1 MKDLLMRR
9 PVDPEVLKLMLTALP
24 NVAFDGWSN
33 STFVAACREADIS
46 ERKARLF
53 CPRGALDLAIAFHKW
68 GDEQFKTAFTKKKIS
83 ELKVREKIRKA
94 VELRIKLA
102 SDKEAVRRGVVLFAL
117 PIHAFE
123 GSRLIWDT
131 SDLIWELI
139 GDNSEDYNWYSKRA
153 ILSAVYASTVL
164 YWLGDNSEGSEET
177 WHFLDRRI
185 EDVMKFETAKV
196 QLKTNKFTKEFNGLT
211 EKFLKTIKRPSRNI
225 DPNLPGYLDTY
236 K

>member
-68 GDEQFKTAFTKKKIS
+68 GDDQFETAFTKKKIS

-117 PIHAFE
+117 PIYAFE

-196 QLKTNKFTKEFNGLT
+196 QLKTNKFTKEFNDLT
-211 EKFLKTIKRPSRNI
+211 GKILKTIKRPSRNI
-225 DPNLPGYLDTY
+225 DPNLPGYLDT
-236 K
+236 

>member
-68 GDEQFKTAFTKKKIS
+68 GDDQFETAFTKKKIS

-117 PIHAFE
+117 PIYAFE

-211 EKFLKTIKRPSRNI
+211 GKFLKTIKRPSRNI
-225 DPNLPGYLDTY
+225 DPNLPGYLDT
-236 K
+236 

>member
-1 MKDLLMRR
+1 MRR
-9 PVDPEVLKLMLTALP
+9 PIDPEVLKLMVAALP

-68 GDEQFKTAFTKKKIS
+68 GDDQFETAFTKKKIS

-94 VELRIKLA
+94 VELRIKVA

-117 PIHAFE
+117 PIYAFE

-153 ILSAVYASTVL
+153 ILSGVYAYTVL

-177 WHFLDRRI
+177 WHFLGRRI

-196 QLKTNKFTKEFNGLT
+196 QLKTNKFTKEFNALT
-211 EKFLKTIKRPSRNI
+211 GKILITIKRPSRNI

>member
-68 GDEQFKTAFTKKKIS
+68 GDDQFETAFTKKKIS

-117 PIHAFE
+117 PIYAFE

-211 EKFLKTIKRPSRNI
+211 KIFLKTIKRPSRNI
-225 DPNLPGYLDTY
+225 DPNLPGYLDT
-236 K
+236 

>member
-9 PVDPEVLKLMLTALP
+9 PVDPEVLKLMLAALP

-68 GDEQFKTAFTKKKIS
+68 GDGQFETAFTKKKIS
-83 ELKVREKIRKA
+83 ELRVREKIRKA

-117 PIHAFE
+117 PLYAFE

-185 EDVMKFETAKV
+185 EDVMKFETAKI

-211 EKFLKTIKRPSRNI
+211 EKFLKTIKRPSRNT
-225 DPNLPGYLDTY
+225 DPNLPGYLDT
-236 K
+236 

>member
-1 MKDLLMRR
+1 MRR
-9 PVDPEVLKLMLTALP
+9 PVDPEVLKLMLAALP

-68 GDEQFKTAFTKKKIS
+68 GDDQFETAFTKKKIS

-94 VELRIKLA
+94 VELRIKIA
-102 SDKEAVRRGVVLFAL
+102 SDREAVRRGVVLFAL

-153 ILSAVYASTVL
+153 ILSGVYASTVL

-196 QLKTNKFTKEFNGLT
+196 QLKTNKFTKEFNGFTRNL
-211 EKFLKTIKRPSRNI
+211 LKKIKRPNGNI

>member
-1 MKDLLMRR
+1 MKDLVMRR
-9 PVDPEVLKLMLTALP
+9 PVDSEVLKLMLTALP
-24 NVAFDGWSN
+24 SVAFDGWSN

-68 GDEQFKTAFTKKKIS
+68 GDDQFETAFKKKKIS

-102 SDKEAVRRGVVLFAL
+102 SDKEAVRRGVVLFSL
-117 PIHAFE
+117 PLYAFE

-131 SDLIWELI
+131 SDLIWELV

-196 QLKTNKFTKEFNGLT
+196 QLKTNKFTKEFNALT
-211 EKFLKTIKRPSRNI
+211 GKILKTIKRPSRNI
-225 DPNLPGYLDTY
+225 DPNLPGYLDT
-236 K
+236 

>member
-9 PVDPEVLKLMLTALP
+9 PIDPELLKLMLAALP

-33 STFVAACREADIS
+33 STFEAACRETDIS

-53 CPRGALDLAIAFHKW
+53 CPRGALDLAVAFHKW
-68 GDEQFKTAFTKKKIS
+68 GDDQFEISFKKKRIS
-83 ELKVREKIRKA
+83 KLKVREKIKKA

-102 SDKEAVRRGVVLFAL
+102 SDKEAVRRGVALFAL
-117 PIHAFE
+117 PIYAFE

-131 SDLIWELI
+131 ADLIWELI
-139 GDNSEDYNWYSKRA
+139 GDNSEDYNWYSKRT

-164 YWLGDNSEGSEET
+164 YWLGDDSEGNKET

-185 EDVMKFETAKV
+185 EDVMKFENAKV
-196 QLKTNKFTKEFNGLT
+196 QLKTNKFTKEFSSKGWL
-211 EKFLKTIKRPSRNI
+211 
-225 DPNLPGYLDTY
+225 
-236 K
+236 

>member
-9 PVDPEVLKLMLTALP
+9 PVDPEVLKLMLAALP

-68 GDEQFKTAFTKKKIS
+68 GDDQFETAFKKKKIL

-102 SDKEAVRRGVVLFAL
+102 SDKEVVRRGVVLFAL
-117 PIHAFE
+117 PLHAFE

-131 SDLIWELI
+131 SDIIWELT

-196 QLKTNKFTKEFNGLT
+196 QLKTNKFTKELNGLA
-211 EKFLKTIKRPSRNI
+211 EKFLKTIKRPNRNI
-225 DPNLPGYLDTY
+225 DRNLPGYLDTY

>member
-9 PVDPEVLKLMLTALP
+9 PVDPEVLKLMLAALP

-33 STFVAACREADIS
+33 STFAAACREADIS

-68 GDEQFKTAFTKKKIS
+68 GDEQFETAFKKKKIS

-139 GDNSEDYNWYSKRA
+139 GDNTEDYNWYSKRA

-196 QLKTNKFTKEFNGLT
+196 QFKTNKFTKEFNGLA

-225 DPNLPGYLDTY
+225 DPNLPGYLDT
-236 K
+236 

>member
-9 PVDPEVLKLMLTALP
+9 PIDPESLKLMLAALP

-33 STFVAACREADIS
+33 STFEAACRETDIS

-53 CPRGALDLAIAFHKW
+53 CPRGALDLAVAFHKW
-68 GDEQFKTAFTKKKIS
+68 GDDQFEISFKKKRIS
-83 ELKVREKIRKA
+83 KLKVREKIKKA

-102 SDKEAVRRGVVLFAL
+102 SDKEAVRRGVALFAL
-117 PIHAFE
+117 PIYAFE

-131 SDLIWELI
+131 ADLIWELI
-139 GDNSEDYNWYSKRA
+139 GDNSEDYNWYSKRT

-164 YWLGDNSEGSEET
+164 YWLGDDSEGNKET

-185 EDVMKFETAKV
+185 EDVMKFENAKV
-196 QLKTNKFTKEFNGLT
+196 QLKTNKFTQEFNGLLG
-211 EKFLKTIKRPSRNI
+211 KFLQKIKRPTKNI
-225 DPNLPGYLDTY
+225 DPNLPGYLDT
-236 K
+236 

>member
-9 PVDPEVLKLMLTALP
+9 SVDPEVLKLMLTALP

-68 GDEQFKTAFTKKKIS
+68 GDDQFETAFTKKKIS

-117 PIHAFE
+117 PIYAFE

-185 EDVMKFETAKV
+185 DDVMKFETAKV
-196 QLKTNKFTKEFNGLT
+196 QLKTNKFTKEFHGLT

-225 DPNLPGYLDTY
+225 DPNLPGYLDT
-236 K
+236 

>member
-9 PVDPEVLKLMLTALP
+9 PIDPEVLKLMLAALP

-53 CPRGALDLAIAFHKW
+53 CPRGALDLAVAFHKW
-68 GDEQFKTAFTKKKIS
+68 GDDQFEISFKKKRIS
-83 ELKVREKIRKA
+83 KLKVREKIKKA

-102 SDKEAVRRGVVLFAL
+102 SDKEAVRRGVALFAL
-117 PIHAFE
+117 PIYAFE

-131 SDLIWELI
+131 ADLIWELI
-139 GDNSEDYNWYSKRA
+139 GDNSEDYNWYSKRT
-153 ILSAVYASTVL
+153 ILSAVYAATVL
-164 YWLGDNSEGSEET
+164 YWLGDNSEGNEET

-185 EDVMKFETAKV
+185 EDVMKFENAKV
-196 QLKTNKFTKEFNGLT
+196 ILKTNKFTKEFNGLAG
-211 EKFLKTIKRPSRNI
+211 KFLKKIKRPTRNI
-225 DPNLPGYLDTY
+225 DPNLPGHLET
-236 K
+236 

>member
-1 MKDLLMRR
+1 MRR
-9 PVDPEVLKLMLTALP
+9 PVDPEVLKLMLAALP

-33 STFVAACREADIS
+33 STFAAACREADIS

-68 GDEQFKTAFTKKKIS
+68 GDDQFETAFKKKKIS

-123 GSRLIWDT
+123 GSHLIWDT

-139 GDNSEDYNWYSKRA
+139 GDNTEDFNWYSKRA

-196 QLKTNKFTKEFNGLT
+196 QFKTNKFTKEFNGLA

>member
-9 PVDPEVLKLMLTALP
+9 PVDPEVLKLMLAALP

-68 GDEQFKTAFTKKKIS
+68 GDDQFETAFTKKKIS

-117 PIHAFE
+117 PIYAFE

-131 SDLIWELI
+131 ADLIWESI

-196 QLKTNKFTKEFNGLT
+196 QLKTNKFTKEFSGLT

-225 DPNLPGYLDTY
+225 DPNLPGYLDT
-236 K
+236 

>member
-9 PVDPEVLKLMLTALP
+9 PIDPEVLKLMLAALP

-33 STFVAACREADIS
+33 STFEAACRETDIS

-53 CPRGALDLAIAFHKW
+53 CPRGALDLAVAFHKW
-68 GDEQFKTAFTKKKIS
+68 GDDQFEISFTKKRIS
-83 ELKVREKIRKA
+83 KLKVREKIKKA
-94 VELRIKLA
+94 VELRINFA
-102 SDKEAVRRGVVLFAL
+102 SDKEAVRRGVALFAL

-131 SDLIWELI
+131 ADLIWELI
-139 GDNSEDYNWYSKRA
+139 GDNSEDYNWYSKRT

-164 YWLGDNSEGSEET
+164 YWLGDDTEGNKET

-185 EDVMKFETAKV
+185 EDVMKFENAKV
-196 QLKTNKFTKEFNGLT
+196 QLKTNKFTKEFNGRAG
-211 EKFLKTIKRPSRNI
+211 KFLQKIKRPTRNV
-225 DPNLPGYLDTY
+225 DPNLPGYLDT
-236 K
+236 

>member
-9 PVDPEVLKLMLTALP
+9 PVNPEVLKLMLAALP

-68 GDEQFKTAFTKKKIS
+68 GDDQFEPAFKKKKIS

-117 PIHAFE
+117 PIYAFE

-196 QLKTNKFTKEFNGLT
+196 QLKTNKFTKEFNDLT

-225 DPNLPGYLDTY
+225 DPNLPGYLDT
-236 K
+236 

>member
-1 MKDLLMRR
+1 MKDLVMRR
-9 PVDPEVLKLMLTALP
+9 PVDSEVLKLMLTALP

-68 GDEQFKTAFTKKKIS
+68 GDDQFETAFTKKKIS

-117 PIHAFE
+117 PIYAFE

-196 QLKTNKFTKEFNGLT
+196 QLKTNKFTKEFSGLT

-225 DPNLPGYLDTY
+225 DPNLPGYLDT
-236 K
+236 

>member
-68 GDEQFKTAFTKKKIS
+68 GDDQFETAFTKKKIS
-83 ELKVREKIRKA
+83 ELKVREKIKKA

-102 SDKEAVRRGVVLFAL
+102 SDTEVVRRGVVLFAL
-117 PIHAFE
+117 PIYAFE

-196 QLKTNKFTKEFNGLT
+196 QLKTNKFTKDFSGLT

-225 DPNLPGYLDTY
+225 DPNLPGYLDT
-236 K
+236 

>member
-1 MKDLLMRR
+1 MKDLVMRR
-9 PVDPEVLKLMLTALP
+9 PVDSEILKLMLTALP

-68 GDEQFKTAFTKKKIS
+68 GDDQFETAFTKKKIS

-117 PIHAFE
+117 PIYAFE

-185 EDVMKFETAKV
+185 EDVMKFESAKV

-225 DPNLPGYLDTY
+225 DPNLPGYLDT
-236 K
+236 

>member
-9 PVDPEVLKLMLTALP
+9 PIDPEVLKLMLAALP

-33 STFVAACREADIS
+33 STFEAACRETDIS

-53 CPRGALDLAIAFHKW
+53 CPRGALDLAVAFHKW
-68 GDEQFKTAFTKKKIS
+68 GDDQFEISFKKKRIS
-83 ELKVREKIRKA
+83 KLKVREKIKKA

-117 PIHAFE
+117 PIYAFE

-131 SDLIWELI
+131 ADLIWELI
-139 GDNSEDYNWYSKRA
+139 GDNSEDYNWYSKRT

-164 YWLGDNSEGSEET
+164 YWLGDDTEGNKET

-185 EDVMKFETAKV
+185 EDVMKFENAKV
-196 QLKTNKFTKEFNGLT
+196 QLKTNKFTKEFNGRAG
-211 EKFLKTIKRPSRNI
+211 KFLQKIKRPTRNV
-225 DPNLPGYLDTY
+225 DPNLPGYLDT
-236 K
+236 

>member
-9 PVDPEVLKLMLTALP
+9 PIDPESLKLMLAALP

-33 STFVAACREADIS
+33 STFEAACRETDIS

-53 CPRGALDLAIAFHKW
+53 CPRGALDLAVAFHKW
-68 GDEQFKTAFTKKKIS
+68 GDDQFEISFKKKRIS
-83 ELKVREKIRKA
+83 KLKVREKIKKA

-102 SDKEAVRRGVVLFAL
+102 SDKEAVRRGVALFAL
-117 PIHAFE
+117 PIYAFE

-131 SDLIWELI
+131 ADLIWELI
-139 GDNSEDYNWYSKRA
+139 GDNSEDYNWYSKRT

-164 YWLGDNSEGSEET
+164 YWLGDESEGNKET

-185 EDVMKFETAKV
+185 EDVMKFENAKV
-196 QLKTNKFTKEFNGLT
+196 QLKTNKFTQEFNDLLG
-211 EKFLKTIKRPSRNI
+211 KFLQKIKRPTKNI
-225 DPNLPGYLDTY
+225 DPNLPGYLDT
-236 K
+236 

>member
-1 MKDLLMRR
+1 MKDLIMRR
-9 PVDPEVLKLMLTALP
+9 PVDPEVLKLMLAALP

-68 GDEQFKTAFTKKKIS
+68 GDDQFETAFKKKKIS
-83 ELKVREKIRKA
+83 ELKVREKIRRA

-102 SDKEAVRRGVVLFAL
+102 SDKEAVRRGVVLFSL

-153 ILSAVYASTVL
+153 ILSTVYASTVL

-185 EDVMKFETAKV
+185 EDVMKFETAKL
-196 QLKTNKFTKEFNGLT
+196 QLKTNKFTKEFNGLA

>member
-9 PVDPEVLKLMLTALP
+9 PIDPESLKLMLAALP

-46 ERKARLF
+46 ERKARLV
-53 CPRGALDLAIAFHKW
+53 CPRGALDLAVAFHKW
-68 GDEQFKTAFTKKKIS
+68 GDEQFEISFKKKRIS
-83 ELKVREKIRKA
+83 KLKVREKIKKA

-102 SDKEAVRRGVVLFAL
+102 SDKEAVRRGVALFAL
-117 PIHAFE
+117 PIYAFE

-131 SDLIWELI
+131 ADLIWELI
-139 GDNSEDYNWYSKRA
+139 GDNSEDYNWYSKRT

-164 YWLGDNSEGSEET
+164 YWLGDDSEGNKET

-185 EDVMKFETAKV
+185 EDVMKFENAKV
-196 QLKTNKFTKEFNGLT
+196 QLKTNKFTQEFNGLLG
-211 EKFLKTIKRPSRNI
+211 KFLQKIKRPTKNI
-225 DPNLPGYLDTY
+225 DPNLPGYLDT
-236 K
+236 

>member
-9 PVDPEVLKLMLTALP
+9 PVDPEVLKLMLAALP

-46 ERKARLF
+46 ERKAKLF

-68 GDEQFKTAFTKKKIS
+68 GDDQFETAFTKKKIS
-83 ELKVREKIRKA
+83 ALKVREKIRKA

-117 PIHAFE
+117 PIYAFE

-185 EDVMKFETAKV
+185 EDVMKFETAKA

-211 EKFLKTIKRPSRNI
+211 KIFLKTIKRPSRNI
-225 DPNLPGYLDTY
+225 DPNLPGYLDT
-236 K
+236 

>member
-68 GDEQFKTAFTKKKIS
+68 GDDQFETAFKKKKIS

-117 PIHAFE
+117 PIYAFE

-131 SDLIWELI
+131 ADLIWELI

-211 EKFLKTIKRPSRNI
+211 GKILKTIKRPSRNI
-225 DPNLPGYLDTY
+225 DPNLPGYLDT
-236 K
+236 

>member
-1 MKDLLMRR
+1 MRR
-9 PVDPEVLKLMLTALP
+9 PVDPEVLKLMLAALP

-68 GDEQFKTAFTKKKIS
+68 GDDQFETAFKKKKIL

-102 SDKEAVRRGVVLFAL
+102 SDKEVVRRGVVLFAL
-117 PIHAFE
+117 PLHAFE

-131 SDLIWELI
+131 SDIIWELT

-196 QLKTNKFTKEFNGLT
+196 QLKTNKFTKELNGLA
-211 EKFLKTIKRPSRNI
+211 EKFLKTIKRPNRNI
-225 DPNLPGYLDTY
+225 DRNLPGYLDTY

>member
-1 MKDLLMRR
+1 MRR
-9 PVDPEVLKLMLTALP
+9 PIDPKILKLMKAALP

-33 STFVAACREADIS
+33 STFVAACTEADFS

-53 CPRGALDLAIAFHKW
+53 CPRGAIDLAVAFHKW
-68 GDEQFKTAFTKKKIS
+68 GDDQLETTFKKKKIS
-83 ELKVREKIRKA
+83 QLKVRERIRKA

-102 SDKEAVRRGVVLFAL
+102 SDKEAVRRGVVLFSL

-123 GSRLIWDT
+123 GSRLIWET
-131 SDLIWELI
+131 SDLIWELV
-139 GDNSEDYNWYSKRA
+139 GDNSEDYNWYSKRT
-153 ILSAVYASTVL
+153 ILSAVYGSTVL

-196 QLKTNKFTKEFNGLT
+196 QLKTNKFTKELNGLA

>member
-1 MKDLLMRR
+1 MKDLLMSR

-68 GDEQFKTAFTKKKIS
+68 GDDQFETAFTKKKIS

-102 SDKEAVRRGVVLFAL
+102 SDKEVVRRGVVLFAL
-117 PIHAFE
+117 PIYAFE

-196 QLKTNKFTKEFNGLT
+196 QLKTNKFTKEFSGLT

-225 DPNLPGYLDTY
+225 DPNLPGYLDT
-236 K
+236 

>member
-9 PVDPEVLKLMLTALP
+9 PIDPEVLKLMLAALP

-68 GDEQFKTAFTKKKIS
+68 GDDQFEISFKKKKIS
-83 ELKVREKIRKA
+83 QLKVREKIKKA

-117 PIHAFE
+117 PIYAFE

-139 GDNSEDYNWYSKRA
+139 GDNSEDYNWYSKRT
-153 ILSAVYASTVL
+153 ILSAVYAATVL
-164 YWLGDNSEGSEET
+164 YWLGDNSEGNEET

-185 EDVMKFETAKV
+185 EDVMKFENAKV
-196 QLKTNKFTKEFNGLT
+196 ILKTNKFTKEFNGLAG
-211 EKFLKTIKRPSRNI
+211 KFLKKIKRPTRNI
-225 DPNLPGYLDTY
+225 DPNLPGYLET
-236 K
+236 

>member
-1 MKDLLMRR
+1 VKDLLMRR
-9 PVDPEVLKLMLTALP
+9 SVDPEVLKLMLTALP

-68 GDEQFKTAFTKKKIS
+68 GDDQFETAFTKNKIS
-83 ELKVREKIRKA
+83 ELKVREKIKKA

-117 PIHAFE
+117 PIYAFE

-196 QLKTNKFTKEFNGLT
+196 QLKTNKFTKEFSGLT

-225 DPNLPGYLDTY
+225 DPNLPGYLDT
-236 K
+236 

>member
-68 GDEQFKTAFTKKKIS
+68 GDDQFETAFTKKKIS

-117 PIHAFE
+117 PIYAFE

-153 ILSAVYASTVL
+153 ILSAVYAATVL
-164 YWLGDNSEGSEET
+164 YWLGDNSEGNEET

-185 EDVMKFETAKV
+185 EDVIKFETAKV
-196 QLKTNKFTKEFNGLT
+196 QLKTNKFTKELNGLA

-225 DPNLPGYLDTY
+225 DPNLPGYLDT
-236 K
+236 

>member
-1 MKDLLMRR
+1 MKDLVMRR
-9 PVDPEVLKLMLTALP
+9 PVDSEVLKLMLTALP

-68 GDEQFKTAFTKKKIS
+68 GDDQFETAFTKKKIS

-196 QLKTNKFTKEFNGLT
+196 QLKTNKFTKEFSGLT

-225 DPNLPGYLDTY
+225 DPNLPGYLDT
-236 K
+236 